1 MTKNRLILLCFVI
14 LALSAILMQSAY
26 SVLVTGAISNRAG
39 KPLPGCT
46 VFVVSG
52 DYRTAPSITGT
63 LGTFEIEVSVE
74 TNSPYYLEIYWGQ
87 ELMYRKR
94 LYREPVGGPLWGTQN
109 GNLAIQRI
117 SLGL

>member
-1 MTKNRLILLCFVI
+1 
-14 LALSAILMQSAY
+14 MQSARAD
-26 SVLVTGAISNRAG
+26 SALVTGAISNRSG
-39 KPLPGCT
+39 QSLPGCT

-52 DYRTAPSITGT
+52 NYRTAPGITGT

-94 LYREPVGGPLWGTQN
+94 LYREPFGGPLWGTRN
-109 GNLAIQRI
+109 GNLAIPHI
-117 SLGL
+117 SLGLAVPAA